1 MKSSPSNV
9 SEESALTVAD
19 FQSVTWER
27 LTEVAQARLDSAQRR
42 IEMVQAEAVTNEL
55 RGRIAELR
63 FILGCE
69 EEFHRRLDDT
79 RLHDKADYSLT

>member
-1 MKSSPSNV
+1 M
-9 SEESALTVAD
+9 TVGD
-19 FQSVTWER
+19 FNSGTWKR
-27 LTEVAQARLDSAQRR
+27 LTEVLQSRLESAHRR
-42 IEMVQAEAVTNEL
+42 LEMVQAEAVTNEL

-69 EEFHRRLDDT
+69 EEFHRRLDEI